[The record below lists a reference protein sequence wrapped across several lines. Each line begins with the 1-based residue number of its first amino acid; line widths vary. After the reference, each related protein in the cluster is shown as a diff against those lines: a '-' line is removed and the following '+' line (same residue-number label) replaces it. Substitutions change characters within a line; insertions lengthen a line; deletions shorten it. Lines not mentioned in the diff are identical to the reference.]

1 MRLERKRKTTGKEIE
16 GKGSTA
22 RSCWSCSHPSYRKCD
37 GEPGCAYPLLR
48 ALPSSCLRSG
58 VLVNR
63 VGKMS
68 YAVLMMKVCCS
79 QALEDGCHAGNS
91 VVFLV
96 FWIWCLIPRESIR
109 YAMLKE
115 ISSLFLEKWW
125 RSDGC
130 LRDVPRRRS
139 GMSRP
144 GRVSPFSDDRRAC
157 VR

>member
-1 MRLERKRKTTGKEIE
+1 
-16 GKGSTA
+16 
-22 RSCWSCSHPSYRKCD
+22 
-37 GEPGCAYPLLR
+37 
-48 ALPSSCLRSG
+48 
-58 VLVNR
+58 
-63 VGKMS
+63 MS

-79 QALEDGCHAGNS
+79 RALRTDATREIV

-96 FWIWCLIPRESIR
+96 FWVWCLIPRESIR